1 MHSKKLGRWL
11 KLFVS
16 TLGLA
21 ALVGATFS
29 VPSQAVS
36 PNPTPYCS
44 EGTCWVTFDYSG
56 DYYTWIPPEGI
67 NSLSFEVFGAQGG
80 RTGGKGGSVSGQF
93 KVIPS
98 SLNIY
103 VGGAGG
109 IGNAKAGGFNGGGT
123 SGSGHADQGSGGGAS
138 DLRTSTSLADR
149 VVVAGGGG
157 GTGGWIGGSGGAGGG
172 LIAAAGTRGSTNGTA
187 GGGGSQ
193 VAGGALGL
201 GVSGGNGAVGLF
213 GVGGNG
219 GNGSVAGGGG
229 GGGGFFGGGG
239 GGADSVSGGSD
250 GAGGGGGSSYASMAL
265 TSGVSHQAGVRSGN
279 GAVVL
284 RYTFAPK
291 VIALALMSPNTVSTR
306 ASYSLEFDQ
315 YVFDLD
321 PTDFSFNGS
330 VYGCA
335 IPFIYGGGSSYY
347 FDVVNCSSGTL
358 ELSLRPNS
366 VVGSTFGPTGPS
378 SSASVKFDPIAPGFR
393 FTTPAS
399 PSNAA
404 TQVFYLIGDEPFQE
418 PPASAFAISGMNCRI
433 TDIAMNNSTTAAIT
447 VGECASE
454 TQVSISLRA
463 RSLRDLSG
471 NYGPTADVNSN
482 SLKLDRV
489 SPSVSS
495 ITLGENL
502 PDNVQYLVTFSEPV
516 TGISSDSFEVS
527 GPGCSIS
534 KVEGS
539 AASYVVWIGGCLGT
553 SNFKVVSGAG
563 RDQASNQGPDA
574 DYKFDEQVF
583 DTTSPNAAIEIQERS
598 DSTAMPVFAIQFSEV
613 IVGLTLDVFSSSGS
627 AKGCTFELREVT
639 PNLNYSLESSACSPG
654 TVQLTLAANSVKDVG
669 GNTGP
674 EVAISSSLV
683 RIEKPEQPDPAEA
696 IATPSSVGSPNGAPL
711 TPTQNEPSFNQ
722 PGVEESDKRS
732 WPSGVNLPQLANESW
747 VAISIALLAVVL
759 ARRSSG
765 RRVIRR

>member
-1 MHSKKLGRWL
+1 MHSKTLGRWL

-21 ALVGATFS
+21 ALVGTSFS

-44 EGTCWVTFDYSG
+44 DGTCWVTFDFSG

-67 NSLSFEVFGAQGG
+67 NSLGFEVFGGQGG

-103 VGGAGG
+103 VGGAGA

-157 GTGGWIGGSGGAGGG
+157 GTGGWIGGSGGVGGG

-201 GVSGGNGAVGLF
+201 GVSGGNGAVGFF
-213 GVGGNG
+213 GGGGSG
-219 GNGSVAGGGG
+219 GTGSVAGGGG

-291 VIALALMSPNTVSTR
+291 VVALALMSPNTVSTR

-366 VVGSTFGPTGPS
+366 VVGSTFGPTAPS
-378 SSASVKFDPIAPGFR
+378 TSASVKFDPIAPGFR

-418 PPASAFAISGMNCRI
+418 PPASAFAISGINCRI
-433 TDIAMNNSTTAAIT
+433 TNIGMNNSTTAAIT

-471 NYGPTADVNSN
+471 NQGPTADVNSN
-482 SLKLDRV
+482 SVKLDRV
-489 SPSVSS
+489 APSVSS

-516 TGISSDSFEVS
+516 TGIGSDSFEVS
-527 GPGCSIS
+527 GLGCSIS

-539 AASYVVWIGGCLGT
+539 AASYVVWIAGCLGT

-574 DYKFDEQVF
+574 DYKFDEQFF

-613 IVGLTLDVFSSSGS
+613 VVGLTLDVFSSSGS

-639 PNLNYSLESSACSPG
+639 PNLNYSLESSACSSG
-654 TVQLTLAANSVKDVG
+654 TVQLALAANSVKDAS

-674 EVAISSSLV
+674 EVAVSSSVV
-683 RIEKPEQPDPAEA
+683 RIEKPEQSETAD
-696 IATPSSVGSPNGAPL
+696 ATVNPSNASLPSGAPL
-711 TPTQNEPSFNQ
+711 ITTEKQPSAHQ
-722 PGVEESDKRS
+722 PKAEESEKLA
-732 WPSGVNLPQLANESW
+732 WVGGVNLPQLSNESW
-747 VAISIALLAVVL
+747 VAISIALLALVL
-759 ARRSSG
+759 AKRTRG